1 VSDLPFQHVRRL
13 GHSDFSCTPRRAFGL
28 QPHLEISHTY
38 PELYRTVAGTLT
50 GSAALIFVVG
60 LTDWGAKG
68 TLGAMVLLL
77 GLPIATGLAVWLRRT
92 DAADLTLHA

>member
-1 VSDLPFQHVRRL
+1 MSGGWTIRTSPARPGASSAYSR
-13 GHSDFSCTPRRAFGL
+13 T
-28 QPHLEISHTY
+28 LEISHTY
-38 PELYRTVAGTLT
+38 PALYRTVAGTLT

-68 TLGAMVLLL
+68 TLGAIVLLL